1 MIVGSLPSP
10 SHGRQFLTVPLMFE
24 QLLTSVTAES
34 LSAVWGAGFVLTFAL
49 YLVGIPLGAALSLI
63 RKM

>member
-1 MIVGSLPSP
+1 
-10 SHGRQFLTVPLMFE
+10 MFE
-24 QLLTSVTAES
+24 QMLTSVTVES
-34 LSAVWGAGFVLTFAL
+34 LSAVWGAGFVMTFAL